1 MEKAKLCEGRKIKR
15 QQAMTCHLPTYL
27 EIGLL
32 E

>member
-1 MEKAKLCEGRKIKR
+1 MEKAKLCEGRKNEK
-15 QQAMTCHLPTYL
+15 AANYDMPFTYL